1 VFALQVVLKM
11 SFRTLHTTH
20 PNLESRFHKIATITS
35 FSTRSNNN
43 NNTANMKDSTSYVP
57 VKQIDD
63 PEDPPVIVVNP
74 LEVVHQEHAE
84 QQAQDV
90 WNQAK
95 CAGCVGACAGCLT
108 GGFWLSLA
116 CGTGCV
122 YAAKQHDGTIGD
134 LARACGNFGIK
145 ANVMARESDN
155 KHNVVDNTKQAAVA
169 AWNKAKT
176 LNQEYQIVAKTKEC
190 VKSGV
195 KTGVEFTKE
204 HRLAERTYNGVGK
217 VLSAV
222 VQEIASDPDIAS
234 AATSDPESKVTTSR
248 EEEDASTSQGAKQE
262 KN

>member
-1 VFALQVVLKM
+1 
-11 SFRTLHTTH
+11 
-20 PNLESRFHKIATITS
+20 
-35 FSTRSNNN
+35 
-43 NNTANMKDSTSYVP
+43 MKDSTSYVP

-63 PEDPPVIVVNP
+63 LEDSVIVVNP
-74 LEVVHQEHAE
+74 LEVVVHQDQHAE
-84 QQAQDV
+84 QQEAQEDA

-95 CAGCVGACAGCLT
+95 CAGCVGACAGCVT
-108 GGFWLSLA
+108 GGLWLSLV

-145 ANVMARESDN
+145 ANVMARELDD

-169 AWNKAKT
+169 TWNKAKA
-176 LNQEYQIVAKTKEC
+176 LNHEYQIVEKTKDC

-195 KTGVEFTKE
+195 KAGVEFTKE
-204 HRLAERTYNGVGK
+204 HRLVERTYNGVGK
-217 VLSAV
+217 VLSVV
-222 VQEIASDPDIAS
+222 VQEIS
-234 AATSDPESKVTTSR
+234 SDPEISSAAVSEPEIMVSTSL